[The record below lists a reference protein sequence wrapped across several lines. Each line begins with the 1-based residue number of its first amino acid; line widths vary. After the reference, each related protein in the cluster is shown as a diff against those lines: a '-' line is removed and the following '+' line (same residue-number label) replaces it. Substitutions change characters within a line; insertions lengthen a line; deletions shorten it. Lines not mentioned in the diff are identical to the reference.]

1 MTDVTV
7 DIFYGHGDCGRTTL
21 IEERAPCTSSVLP
34 VGVRAQLPTCHTAAG
49 QVSFLNAEEL
59 EQACDRSDPYRPT
72 VCWNVR
78 RE

>member
-1 MTDVTV
+1 
-7 DIFYGHGDCGRTTL
+7 
-21 IEERAPCTSSVLP
+21 
-34 VGVRAQLPTCHTAAG
+34 VGVRAQLPTFHTAAER
-49 QVSFLNAEEL
+49 VSFLNAEEL